1 MLYLSR
7 LQLRLLCI
15 CCIAIGSVI
24 EVLLKDGI
32 EVISIYIELS
42 PRLVH
47 LNTLSIEAIGIGC
60 RKVAGRLYSRGE
72 KEPQCLQLR
81 SVGTLHSSIE

>member
-1 MLYLSR
+1 MLYLFKVAVVDCS
-7 LQLRLLCI
+7 CI

-72 KEPQCLQLR
+72 KSLSAYSFGL
-81 SVGTLHSSIE
+81 